1 MKETFGQRFQR
12 LRKNAGMTQED
23 VAGRLNISAQAVSK
37 WENDL
42 SAPDLSA
49 LAELS
54 DMLGVTTDELLGKET
69 NRTKINPETH
79 NVEDICFRVNIVSA
93 DGDKVKLN
101 LPFAILKVFADN
113 GAQMPKI
120 NGKDTLSGIDLKQII
135 ELAERG
141 VIGKLVEIETADGDR
156 VEIVVE

>member
-54 DMLGVTTDELLGKET
+54 DMLGVTTDELLGKEISKA
-69 NRTKINPETH
+69 KINPAVQ

-93 DGDKVKLN
+93 GGDKVKLN

-120 NGKDTLSGIDLKQII
+120 NGKDALSGIDLKQII

-141 VIGKLVEIETADGDR
+141 VIGKLVEIETADGDH